1 MLTTAKCCAK
11 KQNDCSESVETPS
24 DKRRA
29 KLQTSGTIFNK
40 QTQLLAYANDI
51 DIVGKSLEAVRDAYL
66 ALEAE
71 AAKVVLK
78 INEQKTKYMIASG
91 NRTIL
96 DSKPTVAFGDKNFE
110 VVNEFVYLGALV
122 TTKMTWV

>member
-51 DIVGKSLEAVRDAYL
+51 DIVGKSLEAVRE
-66 ALEAE
+66 EAE